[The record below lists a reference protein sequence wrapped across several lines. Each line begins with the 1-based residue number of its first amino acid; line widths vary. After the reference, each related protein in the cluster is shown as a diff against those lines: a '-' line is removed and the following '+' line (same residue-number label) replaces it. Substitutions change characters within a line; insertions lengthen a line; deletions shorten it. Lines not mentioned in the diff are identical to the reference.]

1 MAYNN
6 GNNSLIIVVRL
17 LWILRGSDCPPSPS
31 CCWLPMWAWCAR
43 EAVVPPDEG
52 ERSIN
57 EEVKSAYDAAVI
69 EISRENSWN
78 EISSVY

>member
-1 MAYNN
+1 
-6 GNNSLIIVVRL
+6 
-17 LWILRGSDCPPSPS
+17 
-31 CCWLPMWAWCAR
+31 MWAWCAR

-57 EEVKSAYDAAVI
+57 DEVKSAYDAAVI

-78 EISSVY
+78 EISSVYWVMKPTINRGIAPGEQD